1 MLDDGGKG
9 QSPAWPLDLLVEEH
23 RFTPEPAQPRKTAA
37 ATFVAFCTAG
47 LLPLLPFVTEI
58 AGARTARPAL
68 SRQRARDRNRVRT
81 SRRRTRTDHR
91 GNPYDKG
98 EMEIVDRST
107 AIYRGGPRDVEFE
120 RTDEVEVPFAC
131 S

>member
-58 AGARTARPAL
+58 AGARPLGSPFLVSAL
-68 SRQRARDRNRVRT
+68 A
-81 SRRRTRTDHR
+81 
-91 GNPYDKG
+91 
-98 EMEIVDRST
+98 T
-107 AIYRGGPRDVEFE
+107 AIAFALIGAARGRITGSSSWKAALQTVALGGTAASLAFGVGLALRGV
-120 RTDEVEVPFAC
+120 V
-131 S
+131 

>member
-47 LLPLLPFVTEI
+47 LLPLLPFRHRDR
-58 AGARTARPAL
+58 GRPTARLAFLVSAL
-68 SRQRARDRNRVRT
+68 A
-81 SRRRTRTDHR
+81 
-91 GNPYDKG
+91 
-98 EMEIVDRST
+98 T
-107 AIYRGGPRDVEFE
+107 AIAFALIGAARGRITGSSSWKAALQTVALGGTAASLAFGVGLALRGV
-120 RTDEVEVPFAC
+120 V
-131 S
+131 